1 MKTKLTDL
9 QKVYLQSLINDGPQA
24 LGSHVP
30 QVKRTFDALVAKG
43 IAGIRQQVINRKVL
57 QLRFLHQAV
66 FRVRATTL
74 SYIRSRIWSTAR
86 WTSIT
91 ASGGSAASRSR

>member
-9 QKVYLQSLINDGPQA
+9 QKIYLQSLINDGPQA

-43 IAGIRQQVINRKVL
+43 Y
-57 QLRFLHQAV
+57 AV
-66 FRVRATTL
+66 RTPMNPGWYR
-74 SYIRSRIWSTAR
+74 Y
-86 WTSIT
+86 
-91 ASGGSAASRSR
+91 AAK